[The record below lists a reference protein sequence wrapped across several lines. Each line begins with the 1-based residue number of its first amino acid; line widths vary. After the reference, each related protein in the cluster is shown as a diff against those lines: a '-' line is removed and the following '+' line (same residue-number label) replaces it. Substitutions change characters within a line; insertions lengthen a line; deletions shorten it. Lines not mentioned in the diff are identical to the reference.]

1 MEKFNDFL
9 VLLDANLSGSW
20 WFPALLIG
28 TGIFFTIYLGLPQFR
43 YFKSALKIVSGKTKS
58 SDSEGETT
66 GFQALTT
73 AMSGAVGTGNIG
85 GVALAIWTGGP
96 AAIFWMWITAIFGM
110 TTKFVEVTLGHKYRT
125 KLSDGS
131 ISGGPMYYIE
141 QGLNMKWV
149 AILFAFLMMITAIGS
164 GNMPQINNIALVMN
178 TEFSVPKLFTGLF
191 LGGLLWI
198 IIIGGIKRIASV
210 ASKIIPIMGLIYFG
224 GALIILIENYQN
236 VIPSFQAIFAQ
247 VFTGSA
253 AVGGFLGA
261 SFAMSLKYGV
271 ARGLYSNEAGQGSS
285 PIAHASSK
293 NKSIDQGVVSILEPF
308 IDTIVVCS
316 VTALVILS
324 SGVWTQK
331 FDTQFSKTD
340 MVVLDGIY
348 SDDKNDDGNYVFPE
362 DINELTNYVQ
372 GIESNIRNYSGT
384 LNVKEGKIVEKNIT
398 IIHLRS
404 IAEDVVFHTPE
415 TSDDDETKLSGHL
428 IIKNGKVDKAISY
441 TYDSKNKSFRTLDPQ
456 SGVKDAESGKI
467 MYELILNNGL
477 LLDQLIKE
485 VESKI
490 SLEEN
495 NPERD
500 ASILRMLLAEKD
512 ELLEKRETNLDKEKS
527 FIFNEIVEGRSL
539 VSSAELT
546 AKAFSNGI
554 MGEYGGKLVAIALL
568 LFAFSTAI
576 TWCYYGDRST
586 AYIFGE
592 KGVVWYRN
600 FYVLCFILA
609 AVIDTTVVW
618 NIAYV
623 VVALVSIPNLIA
635 MFVLRKEMKLLS
647 DDFKVK

>member
-1 MEKFNDFL
+1 MNQFNEFL
-9 VLLDANLSGSW
+9 LLLDSNLSGSW
-20 WFPALLIG
+20 WFPILLVG
-28 TGIFFTIYLGLPQFR
+28 TGIFFTIYLGFPQFR
-43 YFKSALKIVSGKTKS
+43 FFGKAWKLVSRKNNKSDA
-58 SDSEGETT
+58 DGETT
-66 GFQALTT
+66 GFEALTT

-110 TTKFVEVTLGHKYRT
+110 TTKFVEVTMGHKYRT
-125 KLSDGS
+125 KLEDGS

-141 QGLNMKWV
+141 HALNMKW
-149 AILFAFLMMITAIGS
+149 AGILFAFLMMITAIGS

-178 TEFSVPKLFTGLF
+178 TEFSVPKIFTGLF
-191 LGGLLWI
+191 LGALLWI

-224 GALIILIENYQN
+224 GALIILLENYQN
-236 VIPSFQAIFAQ
+236 IIPSFNAIFAQ

-293 NKSIDQGVVSILEPF
+293 NSSIDQGVVSILEPF

-324 SGVWTQK
+324 SGVWTEK
-331 FDTQFSKTD
+331 FDTTFSKTD
-340 MVVLDGIY
+340 MVILDGTY
-348 SDDKNDDGNYVFPE
+348 SDQENIDGTYLYPDHMNQ
-362 DINELTNYVQ
+362 LSKYVQ
-372 GIESNIRNYSGT
+372 SIDSDVDEYSGIIEIQDGR
-384 LNVKEGKIVEKNIT
+384 LIT
-398 IIHLRS
+398 SDITVLHSRS
-404 IAEDVVFHTPE
+404 IAENITVTDKEDKNLYTG
-415 TSDDDETKLSGHL
+415 SLSVE
-428 IIKNGKVDKAISY
+428 NGKV
-441 TYDSKNKSFRTLDPQ
+441 Q
-456 SGVKDAESGKI
+456 DAVTFEGK
-467 MYELILNNGL
+467 
-477 LLDQLIKE
+477 
-485 VESKI
+485 
-490 SLEEN
+490 
-495 NPERD
+495 
-500 ASILRMLLAEKD
+500 
-512 ELLEKRETNLDKEKS
+512 
-527 FIFNEIVEGRSL
+527 SL

-546 AKAFSNGI
+546 AKAFSQGI
-554 MGEYGGKLVAIALL
+554 LGQFGGKLVAIALL

-592 KGVVWYRN
+592 RGVFWYRN

-609 AVIDTTVVW
+609 AVIDTTIVW

-635 MFVLRKEMKLLS
+635 LFVLRNEMKDLTKE
-647 DDFKVK
+647 FINKYE

>member
-1 MEKFNDFL
+1 MEQFNAFL
-9 VLLDANLSGSW
+9 VLLDSNLSGSW

-28 TGIFFTIYLGLPQFR
+28 TGIFFTIYLGFPQFK
-43 YFKSALKIVSGKTKS
+43 YFNSALKIVSGKTNNAE
-58 SDSEGETT
+58 SDGETT

-110 TTKFVEVTLGHKYRT
+110 TTKYVEVTLGHKYRT

-178 TEFSVPKLFTGLF
+178 TEFAVPKLFTGLF
-191 LGGLLWI
+191 LGALLWI

-224 GALIILIENYQN
+224 GALIILVENYQN
-236 VIPSFQAIFAQ
+236 VIPSFNAIFAQ

-253 AVGGFLGA
+253 AMGGFLGA

-331 FDTQFSKTD
+331 FDTNFSKTD
-340 MVVLDGIY
+340 MVVLEGIY
-348 SDDKNDDGNYVFPE
+348 SDEKTVDGSYLYP
-362 DINELTNYVQ
+362 DHINELTNYVQ
-372 GIESNIRNYSGT
+372 SADS
-384 LNVKEGKIVEKNIT
+384 NVKEFSGLLEIEDGKLISNNVT
-398 IIHLRS
+398 VIHSRS
-404 IAEDVVFHTPE
+404 IAEDITISNTNNINDGLF
-415 TSDDDETKLSGHL
+415 SGKVNVL
-428 IIKNGKVDKAISY
+428 NGKVTDQVSI
-441 TYDSKNKSFRTLDPQ
+441 
-456 SGVKDAESGKI
+456 SGK
-467 MYELILNNGL
+467 
-477 LLDQLIKE
+477 
-485 VESKI
+485 
-490 SLEEN
+490 
-495 NPERD
+495 
-500 ASILRMLLAEKD
+500 
-512 ELLEKRETNLDKEKS
+512 
-527 FIFNEIVEGRSL
+527 SL

-546 AKAFSNGI
+546 AKAFSQGI
-554 MGEYGGKLVAIALL
+554 LGQYGGKLVAIALL
-568 LFAFSTAI
+568 LFAFSTSI

-600 FYVLCFILA
+600 FYVLCFVLA

-635 MFVLRKEMKLLS
+635 MFVLRKEMKSLS
-647 DDFKVK
+647 DNFQIK

>member
-1 MEKFNDFL
+1 MDQFNNFL
-9 VLLDANLSGSW
+9 ILLDANLSGSW

-28 TGIFFTIYLGLPQFR
+28 TGVFFTIYLGFPQFK
-43 YFKSALKIVSGKTKS
+43 YFKSALKIVSGKNKS
-58 SDSEGETT
+58 ESEGETT

-125 KLSDGS
+125 KLKDGS

-141 QGLNMKWV
+141 HGMNMKWV
-149 AILFAFLMMITAIGS
+149 AILFAFFMMITAIGS

-178 TEFSVPKLFTGLF
+178 TEFSIPKLFTGLF
-191 LGGLLWI
+191 LGLLLWI

-224 GALIILIENYQN
+224 GALIILVENYQN
-236 VIPSFQAIFAQ
+236 IIPSFNAIFGQ
-247 VFTGSA
+247 VFSGSA

-293 NKSIDQGVVSILEPF
+293 NKSIDQGVISILEPF

-324 SGVWTQK
+324 SGVWTEK
-331 FDTQFSKTD
+331 FDTTFSKTD
-340 MVVLDGIY
+340 MVILDGVY
-348 SDDKNDDGNYVFPE
+348 SDEKTIEGNYIYP
-362 DINELTNYVQ
+362 DQINELTKYVQ
-372 GIESNIRNYSGT
+372 SMDSNVNEYSGSINLIDGKLINDNITVIHSRSIAENVIISSPDNSLYSGT
-384 LNVKEGKIVEKNIT
+384 LNITNGKIIEPVT
-398 IIHLRS
+398 I
-404 IAEDVVFHTPE
+404 
-415 TSDDDETKLSGHL
+415 K
-428 IIKNGKVDKAISY
+428 GK
-441 TYDSKNKSFRTLDPQ
+441 
-456 SGVKDAESGKI
+456 
-467 MYELILNNGL
+467 
-477 LLDQLIKE
+477 
-485 VESKI
+485 
-490 SLEEN
+490 
-495 NPERD
+495 
-500 ASILRMLLAEKD
+500 
-512 ELLEKRETNLDKEKS
+512 
-527 FIFNEIVEGRSL
+527 SL

-546 AKAFSNGI
+546 AKAFSQGI
-554 MGEYGGKLVAIALL
+554 LGQYGGKLVAIALL
-568 LFAFSTAI
+568 LFAFSTSI

-600 FYVLCFILA
+600 FYVLCFVLA

-635 MFVLRKEMKLLS
+635 MFVLRKEMKKLS
-647 DDFKVK
+647 DNFDII

>member
-9 VLLDANLSGSW
+9 VLLDSNLSGSW

-28 TGIFFTIYLGLPQFR
+28 TGIFFTIYLGLPQFK

-73 AMSGAVGTGNIG
+73 AMSGAIGTGNIG

-141 QGLNMKWV
+141 HGLNMKWV

-164 GNMPQINNIALVMN
+164 GNMPQINNIALVLN

-191 LGGLLWI
+191 LGVLLWI

-236 VIPSFQAIFAQ
+236 IIPSFHAIFAQ

-253 AVGGFLGA
+253 AMGGFLGA

-331 FDTQFSKTD
+331 FDTNFSKTD
-340 MVVLDGIY
+340 TVIVTGIY
-348 SDDKNDDGNYVFPE
+348 ND
-362 DINELTNYVQ
+362 
-372 GIESNIRNYSGT
+372 
-384 LNVKEGKIVEKNIT
+384 EKNIDGSYAYPDDIIELNKFVQDQEST
-398 IIHLRS
+398 INTYDGIISVVDGKITNNNTTILHARS
-404 IAEDVVFHTPE
+404 IAEDVTVNVIE
-415 TSDDDETKLSGHL
+415 QNIGDENNSIIDNIINWLKSVVTIANPDTEYKYNGDLVIRDGKISGAINPNYPSEIL
-428 IIKNGKVDKAISY
+428 LQFREISQIKAVNSILDEESIKKIEGINKEIDSKENIYDEKNNRSLYSKVNMNGK
-441 TYDSKNKSFRTLDPQ
+441 
-456 SGVKDAESGKI
+456 
-467 MYELILNNGL
+467 
-477 LLDQLIKE
+477 
-485 VESKI
+485 
-490 SLEEN
+490 
-495 NPERD
+495 
-500 ASILRMLLAEKD
+500 
-512 ELLEKRETNLDKEKS
+512 
-527 FIFNEIVEGRSL
+527 SL

-546 AKAFSNGI
+546 AKAFSQGI

-592 KGVVWYRN
+592 KRVVWYRN

>member
-1 MEKFNDFL
+1 MAEFNNFL
-9 VLLDANLSGSW
+9 LMLDSNLSGSW

-28 TGIFFTIYLGLPQFR
+28 TGIFFTIYLGFPQFR
-43 YFKSALKIVSGKTKS
+43 FFGQALKIVSGKKS
-58 SDSEGETT
+58 KSDSEGETT

-96 AAIFWMWITAIFGM
+96 AAIFWMWVTAVFGM

-125 KLSDGS
+125 KLEDGS

-141 QGLNMKWV
+141 HALNMKWV

-178 TEFSVPKLFTGLF
+178 TEFSVPKLITGLV
-191 LGGLLWI
+191 LGVLLWI

-224 GALIILIENYQN
+224 GALIVLAENYQN
-236 VIPSFQAIFAQ
+236 VIPSFNAIFAQ

-293 NKSIDQGVVSILEPF
+293 NKSIDQGIVSILEPF

-331 FDTQFSKTD
+331 FDTSFSKTD
-340 MVVLDGIY
+340 MIILDGQY
-348 SDDKNDDGNYVFPE
+348 SDEKNESGAYLYPDQ
-362 DINELTNYVQ
+362 IAELTNYVQ
-372 GIESNIRNYSGT
+372 SLESNVNEYSGT
-384 LNVKEGKIVEKNIT
+384 LEIQEGKVSSEQLT
-398 IIHLRS
+398 ILHSRS
-404 IAEDVVFHTPE
+404 IAEDITVRNNGSNDLFTGTLNVE
-415 TSDDDETKLSGHL
+415 D
-428 IIKNGKVDKAISY
+428 GKVIEPV
-441 TYDSKNKSFRTLDPQ
+441 SF
-456 SGVKDAESGKI
+456 EGK
-467 MYELILNNGL
+467 
-477 LLDQLIKE
+477 
-485 VESKI
+485 
-490 SLEEN
+490 
-495 NPERD
+495 
-500 ASILRMLLAEKD
+500 
-512 ELLEKRETNLDKEKS
+512 
-527 FIFNEIVEGRSL
+527 SL

-546 AKAFSNGI
+546 AKAFSQGLFGNF
-554 MGEYGGKLVAIALL
+554 GGKLVAVALL

-592 KGVVWYRN
+592 KGVFWYRN

-609 AVIDTTVVW
+609 AVIDTTIVW

-635 MFVLRKEMKLLS
+635 LFVLRRDLKQEVDNYKPIS
-647 DDFKVK
+647 

>member
-1 MEKFNDFL
+1 MNQFNEFL
-9 VLLDANLSGSW
+9 LFLDSNLSGSW
-20 WFPALLIG
+20 WFPILLVG
-28 TGIFFTIYLGLPQFR
+28 TGIFFTIYLGFPQFR
-43 YFKSALKIVSGKTKS
+43 FFGKAWKLVSGKNTKS
-58 SDSEGETT
+58 DAEGETT
-66 GFQALTT
+66 GFEALTT

-110 TTKFVEVTLGHKYRT
+110 TTKFVEVTMGHKYRT
-125 KLSDGS
+125 KLEDGS

-141 QGLNMKWV
+141 HALNMKW
-149 AILFAFLMMITAIGS
+149 AGILFAFLMMITAIGS

-191 LGGLLWI
+191 LGILLWI

-224 GALIILIENYQN
+224 GALVILIENYQN
-236 VIPSFQAIFAQ
+236 IIPSFNAIFAQ

-293 NKSIDQGVVSILEPF
+293 NTSIDQGVVSILEPF

-324 SGVWTQK
+324 SGVWTEK
-331 FDTQFSKTD
+331 FDTTFSKTD
-340 MVVLDGIY
+340 MIILDGTY
-348 SDDKNDDGNYVFPE
+348 SDTVNVDGTYLYPNDMNQ
-362 DINELTNYVQ
+362 LTRYVQ
-372 GIESNIRNYSGT
+372 SIDSDVSEFSGV
-384 LNVKEGKIVEKNIT
+384 LEIQEGQLMSSDIT
-398 IIHLRS
+398 VLHSRS
-404 IAEDVVFHTPE
+404 IAENILVKDNVEKILYTGSVTVI
-415 TSDDDETKLSGHL
+415 D
-428 IIKNGKVDKAISY
+428 GKVKEPVI
-441 TYDSKNKSFRTLDPQ
+441 F
-456 SGVKDAESGKI
+456 EGK
-467 MYELILNNGL
+467 
-477 LLDQLIKE
+477 
-485 VESKI
+485 
-490 SLEEN
+490 
-495 NPERD
+495 
-500 ASILRMLLAEKD
+500 
-512 ELLEKRETNLDKEKS
+512 
-527 FIFNEIVEGRSL
+527 SL

-546 AKAFSNGI
+546 AKAFSQGI
-554 MGEYGGKLVAIALL
+554 FGQYGGKLVAIALL

-592 KGVVWYRN
+592 RGVFWYRN

-609 AVIDTTVVW
+609 AVIDTTIVW

-635 MFVLRKEMKLLS
+635 LFVLRNEMKDLTKEFIIKS
-647 DDFKVK
+647 

>member
-1 MEKFNDFL
+1 MEQFNDFL
-9 VLLDANLSGSW
+9 IFLDSNLSGSW

-28 TGIFFTIYLGLPQFR
+28 TGIFFTIYLGFPQFR
-43 YFKSALKIVSGKTKS
+43 FFGSAWRLVSGKGDKT
-58 SDSEGETT
+58 DAEGETT
-66 GFQALTT
+66 PFQALTT

-125 KLSDGS
+125 KLEDGS

-141 QGLNMKWV
+141 HALNMKWV

-191 LGGLLWI
+191 LGALLWI

-210 ASKIIPIMGLIYFG
+210 ASKIIPIMGLVYFG
-224 GALIILIENYQN
+224 GALIILAENYHN
-236 VIPSFQAIFAQ
+236 IIPSFNAIFAQ

-293 NKSIDQGVVSILEPF
+293 NKAIDQGVVSILEPF

-331 FDTQFSKTD
+331 FDTSFSKTD
-340 MVVLDGIY
+340 MVILDGVY
-348 SDDKNDDGNYVFPE
+348 SDQKNTNGEYIYPE
-362 DINELTNYVQ
+362 QISELTNYVQ
-372 GIESNIRNYSGT
+372 SLESNVNEFSGT
-384 LNVKEGKIVEKNIT
+384 LEVSNGKLLAENIT
-398 IIHLRS
+398 ILHSRS
-404 IAEDVVFHTPE
+404 IAEDVVVSTNPNK
-415 TSDDDETKLSGHL
+415 DLYSGSL
-428 IIKNGKVDKAISY
+428 NIVDGKVE
-441 TYDSKNKSFRTLDPQ
+441 
-456 SGVKDAESGKI
+456 ESVAFKGK
-467 MYELILNNGL
+467 
-477 LLDQLIKE
+477 
-485 VESKI
+485 
-490 SLEEN
+490 
-495 NPERD
+495 
-500 ASILRMLLAEKD
+500 
-512 ELLEKRETNLDKEKS
+512 
-527 FIFNEIVEGRSL
+527 SL

-546 AKAFSNGI
+546 AKAFSQGI
-554 MGEYGGKLVAIALL
+554 LGEYGGKLVAIALL

-592 KGVVWYRN
+592 KGVFWYRN

-609 AVIDTTVVW
+609 AVIDTTIVW

-635 MFVLRKEMKLLS
+635 LFVLRDEMKDLTN
-647 DDFKVK
+647 DFVNKN

>member
-1 MEKFNDFL
+1 MEQFNNFL
-9 VLLDANLSGSW
+9 ILLDSNLSGSW

-28 TGIFFTIYLGLPQFR
+28 TGIFFTIYLGFPQFK
-43 YFKSALKIVSGKTKS
+43 YFKSALKIVSGKTDS
-58 SDSEGETT
+58 SDSDGETT

-110 TTKFVEVTLGHKYRT
+110 TTKYVEVTLGHKYRT

-191 LGGLLWI
+191 LGALLWI

-236 VIPSFQAIFAQ
+236 IIPSFNAIFAQ
-247 VFTGSA
+247 VFSGSA

-331 FDTQFSKTD
+331 FETNFSKTD
-340 MVVLDGIY
+340 MVILEGIY
-348 SDDKNDDGNYVFPE
+348 SDEKNIDSEYLYPDQ
-362 DINELTNYVQ
+362 INELNMYVQ
-372 GIESNIRNYSGT
+372 SIDS
-384 LNVKEGKIVEKNIT
+384 NVKEFSGELNIEAGKLLTQNIT
-398 IIHLRS
+398 VLHSRS
-404 IAEDVVFHTPE
+404 IAEDIKITNQIDDTPY
-415 TSDDDETKLSGHL
+415 TGTLNVD
-428 IIKNGKVDKAISY
+428 NGKI
-441 TYDSKNKSFRTLDPQ
+441 T
-456 SGVKDAESGKI
+456 ESVVIQGK
-467 MYELILNNGL
+467 
-477 LLDQLIKE
+477 
-485 VESKI
+485 
-490 SLEEN
+490 
-495 NPERD
+495 
-500 ASILRMLLAEKD
+500 
-512 ELLEKRETNLDKEKS
+512 
-527 FIFNEIVEGRSL
+527 SL

-546 AKAFSNGI
+546 AKAFSQGI
-554 MGEYGGKLVAIALL
+554 MGQYGGKLVAIALL
-568 LFAFSTAI
+568 LFAFSTSI

-592 KGVVWYRN
+592 KGVIWYRN
-600 FYVLCFILA
+600 FYVVCFVLA
-609 AVIDTTVVW
+609 AVIDTTIVW

-647 DDFKVK
+647 DNFEVK

>member
-1 MEKFNDFL
+1 MDQFNEFL
-9 VLLDANLSGSW
+9 ILLDSNLSGSW
-20 WFPALLIG
+20 WFPILLVG
-28 TGIFFTIYLGLPQFR
+28 TGIFFTIYLGFPQFR
-43 YFKSALKIVSGKTKS
+43 FFGKAWHLVSGKNKKTD
-58 SDSEGETT
+58 SDGETT
-66 GFQALTT
+66 GFEALTT

-110 TTKFVEVTLGHKYRT
+110 TTKFVEVTMGHKYRT
-125 KLSDGS
+125 KLADGS

-141 QGLNMKWV
+141 SALNMKWV
-149 AILFAFLMMITAIGS
+149 GILFAFLMMITAIGS

-191 LGGLLWI
+191 LGILLWI

-224 GALIILIENYQN
+224 GALIILTENYQN
-236 VIPSFQAIFAQ
+236 IIPSFNAIFSQ

-331 FDTQFSKTD
+331 FDTTFAKTD
-340 MVVLDGIY
+340 MVILDGFY
-348 SDDKNDDGNYVFPE
+348 SDEKNSDGLYDHP
-362 DINELTNYVQ
+362 DHINELTSYVQ
-372 GIESNIRNYSGT
+372 SLDSNVKEYSGT
-384 LNVKEGKIVEKNIT
+384 IYIEDGMIIDSDIT
-398 IIHLRS
+398 VLHSRS
-404 IAEDVVFHTPE
+404 IAED
-415 TSDDDETKLSGHL
+415 
-428 IIKNGKVDKAISY
+428 IKVINNDKNLY
-441 TYDSKNKSFRTLDPQ
+441 TGTL
-456 SGVKDAESGKI
+456 
-467 MYELILNNGL
+467 N
-477 LLDQLIKE
+477 
-485 VESKI
+485 
-490 SLEEN
+490 
-495 NPERD
+495 
-500 ASILRMLLAEKD
+500 
-512 ELLEKRETNLDKEKS
+512 
-527 FIFNEIVEGRSL
+527 IVEGKISEPVILEGKSL

-546 AKAFSNGI
+546 AKAFSQGVF
-554 MGEYGGKLVAIALL
+554 GEYGGKLVAIALL

-592 KGVVWYRN
+592 RGVFWYRN

-609 AVIDTTVVW
+609 AVIDTTIVW

-635 MFVLRKEMKLLS
+635 LFVLRNEMKELTN
-647 DDFKVK
+647 DFVSKS

>member
-1 MEKFNDFL
+1 MEQFNNFL
-9 VLLDANLSGSW
+9 ILLASNLSGSW

-28 TGIFFTIYLGLPQFR
+28 TGIFFTIYLGFPQFK
-43 YFKSALKIVSGKTKS
+43 YFNSALKIVSGKTKS
-58 SDSEGETT
+58 TDQDGETT

-110 TTKFVEVTLGHKYRT
+110 TTKYVEVTLGHKYRT
-125 KLSDGS
+125 KLTDGS

-191 LGGLLWI
+191 LGALLWV

-224 GALIILIENYQN
+224 GALIILAENYQN
-236 VIPSFQAIFAQ
+236 IIPSFNAIFAQ

-331 FDTQFSKTD
+331 FDTNFSKTD
-340 MVVLDGIY
+340 MVILEGTY
-348 SDDKNDDGNYVFPE
+348 SDEKNIDGDYLYPKQ
-362 DINELTNYVQ
+362 INELNSYVQ
-372 GIESNIRNYSGT
+372 SLDSD
-384 LNVKEGKIVEKNIT
+384 VKEFSGELTVQDGNLITQNIT
-398 IIHLRS
+398 ILHSRS
-404 IAEDVVFHTPE
+404 IAEDVTI
-415 TSDDDETKLSGHL
+415 SDQDDSNLFTGILNVD
-428 IIKNGKVDKAISY
+428 NGKIIESVDI
-441 TYDSKNKSFRTLDPQ
+441 Q
-456 SGVKDAESGKI
+456 GK
-467 MYELILNNGL
+467 
-477 LLDQLIKE
+477 
-485 VESKI
+485 
-490 SLEEN
+490 
-495 NPERD
+495 
-500 ASILRMLLAEKD
+500 
-512 ELLEKRETNLDKEKS
+512 
-527 FIFNEIVEGRSL
+527 SL

-546 AKAFSNGI
+546 AKAFSQGI
-554 MGEYGGKLVAIALL
+554 MGQYGGKLVAIALL
-568 LFAFSTAI
+568 LFAFSTSI

-592 KGVVWYRN
+592 KGVIWYRN
-600 FYVLCFILA
+600 FYVLCFVLA
-609 AVIDTTVVW
+609 AVIDTTIVW

-635 MFVLRKEMKLLS
+635 MFVLRKEMKSLS
-647 DDFKVK
+647 DNFEVK

>member
-1 MEKFNDFL
+1 MEQFNNFL
-9 VLLDANLSGSW
+9 ILLDSNLSGSW

-28 TGIFFTIYLGLPQFR
+28 TGIFFTIYLGFPQFK
-43 YFKSALKIVSGKTKS
+43 YFKSAFKIVSGKNK

-125 KLSDGS
+125 KLKDGS

-191 LGGLLWI
+191 LGVLLWI

-210 ASKIIPIMGLIYFG
+210 ASKIIPIMGIIYFG
-224 GALIILIENYQN
+224 GALIILAENYQN
-236 VIPSFQAIFAQ
+236 IIPSFSAIFSQ

-331 FDTQFSKTD
+331 FDTTFSKTD
-340 MVVLDGIY
+340 MVILEGIY
-348 SDDKNDDGNYVFPE
+348 SDEKNDDGNYIHP
-362 DINELTNYVQ
+362 DHISELTKYVQ
-372 GIESNIRNYSGT
+372 SIDS
-384 LNVKEGKIVEKNIT
+384 NVKEYSGSLDVVDGKLIADNIT
-398 IIHLRS
+398 VIHSRS
-404 IAEDVVFHTPE
+404 IAEDISVRNIN
-415 TSDDDETKLSGHL
+415 SNLYSGKLN
-428 IIKNGKVDKAISY
+428 IIGGKVNEQVII
-441 TYDSKNKSFRTLDPQ
+441 
-456 SGVKDAESGKI
+456 EGK
-467 MYELILNNGL
+467 
-477 LLDQLIKE
+477 
-485 VESKI
+485 
-490 SLEEN
+490 
-495 NPERD
+495 
-500 ASILRMLLAEKD
+500 
-512 ELLEKRETNLDKEKS
+512 
-527 FIFNEIVEGRSL
+527 SL

-546 AKAFSNGI
+546 AKAFSQGI
-554 MGEYGGKLVAIALL
+554 LGQYGGKLVAIALL
-568 LFAFSTAI
+568 LFAFSTSI

-635 MFVLRKEMKLLS
+635 MFVLRKEKKKLS
-647 DDFKVK
+647 DEFNII

>member
-1 MEKFNDFL
+1 MNQFNEFL
-9 VLLDANLSGSW
+9 LFLDSNLSGSW
-20 WFPALLIG
+20 WFPILLVG
-28 TGIFFTIYLGLPQFR
+28 TGIFFTIYLGFPQFR
-43 YFKSALKIVSGKTKS
+43 FFGKAWKLVSGKNTKS
-58 SDSEGETT
+58 DAEGETT
-66 GFQALTT
+66 GFEALTT

-110 TTKFVEVTLGHKYRT
+110 TTKFVEVTMGHKYRT
-125 KLSDGS
+125 KLEDGS

-141 QGLNMKWV
+141 HALNMKW
-149 AILFAFLMMITAIGS
+149 AGILFAFLMMITAIGS

-191 LGGLLWI
+191 LGILLWI

-224 GALIILIENYQN
+224 GALVILIENYQN
-236 VIPSFQAIFAQ
+236 IIPSFNAIFAQ

-293 NKSIDQGVVSILEPF
+293 NTSIDQGVVSILEPF

-324 SGVWTQK
+324 SGVWTEK
-331 FDTQFSKTD
+331 FDTTFSKTD
-340 MVVLDGIY
+340 MVILDGTY
-348 SDDKNDDGNYVFPE
+348 SDMENADGTYLYPNDMNQ
-362 DINELTNYVQ
+362 LTRYVQ
-372 GIESNIRNYSGT
+372 SIDSDVSEFSGV
-384 LNVKEGKIVEKNIT
+384 LEIQEGQLMSSDIT
-398 IIHLRS
+398 VLHSRS
-404 IAEDVVFHTPE
+404 IAENILVKDNVKKILYTGSVTVL
-415 TSDDDETKLSGHL
+415 D
-428 IIKNGKVDKAISY
+428 GKVKEPVI
-441 TYDSKNKSFRTLDPQ
+441 F
-456 SGVKDAESGKI
+456 EGK
-467 MYELILNNGL
+467 
-477 LLDQLIKE
+477 
-485 VESKI
+485 
-490 SLEEN
+490 
-495 NPERD
+495 
-500 ASILRMLLAEKD
+500 
-512 ELLEKRETNLDKEKS
+512 
-527 FIFNEIVEGRSL
+527 SL

-546 AKAFSNGI
+546 AKAFSQGI
-554 MGEYGGKLVAIALL
+554 FGQYGGKLVAIALL

-592 KGVVWYRN
+592 RGVFWYRN

-609 AVIDTTVVW
+609 AVIDTTIVW

-635 MFVLRKEMKLLS
+635 LFVLRNEMKDLTKE
-647 DDFKVK
+647 FIIKN

>member
-1 MEKFNDFL
+1 MEQFNEFL
-9 VLLDANLSGSW
+9 ILLDSNLSGSW
-20 WFPALLIG
+20 WFPILLVG
-28 TGIFFTIYLGLPQFR
+28 TGIFFTIYLGFPQFR
-43 YFKSALKIVSGKTKS
+43 FFGKAWHLVSGKNKKT
-58 SDSEGETT
+58 DADGETT
-66 GFQALTT
+66 AFEALTT

-110 TTKFVEVTLGHKYRT
+110 TTKFVEVTMGHKYRT
-125 KLSDGS
+125 KLADGS

-141 QGLNMKWV
+141 SALNMKW
-149 AILFAFLMMITAIGS
+149 AGILFAFLMMITAIGS

-191 LGGLLWI
+191 LGILLWI

-224 GALIILIENYQN
+224 GALIILTENYQN
-236 VIPSFQAIFAQ
+236 IIPSFNAIFSQ

-331 FDTQFSKTD
+331 FDTTFAKTD
-340 MVVLDGIY
+340 MVILDGIY
-348 SDDKNDDGNYVFPE
+348 SDEKNTDGSYIHP
-362 DINELTNYVQ
+362 DHINQLTSYVQ
-372 GIESNIRNYSGT
+372 SLDSDVKEYSGT
-384 LNVKEGKIVEKNIT
+384 IYIEDGMIIDSDIT
-398 IIHLRS
+398 VLHSRS
-404 IAEDVVFHTPE
+404 IAED
-415 TSDDDETKLSGHL
+415 
-428 IIKNGKVDKAISY
+428 IKVINNDKNLYTGTLNIVD
-441 TYDSKNKSFRTLDPQ
+441 
-456 SGVKDAESGKI
+456 GKI
-467 MYELILNNGL
+467 
-477 LLDQLIKE
+477 
-485 VESKI
+485 
-490 SLEEN
+490 LE
-495 NPERD
+495 PV
-500 ASILRMLLAEKD
+500 
-512 ELLEKRETNLDKEKS
+512 
-527 FIFNEIVEGRSL
+527 IVEGKSL

-546 AKAFSNGI
+546 AKAFSQGVF
-554 MGEYGGKLVAIALL
+554 GEYGGKLVAIALL

-592 KGVVWYRN
+592 RGVFWYRN

-609 AVIDTTVVW
+609 AVIDTTIVW

-635 MFVLRKEMKLLS
+635 LFVLRNEMKDLTN
-647 DDFKVK
+647 DFVKEN

>member
-1 MEKFNDFL
+1 MKNTEIKVNQFNDFL
-9 VLLDANLSGSW
+9 ILLDSNLSGSW

-28 TGIFFTIYLGLPQFR
+28 TGIFFTIYLRFPQFR
-43 YFKSALKIVSGKTKS
+43 YFKSAIKIVSGKNRNTD
-58 SDSEGETT
+58 SDGETT

-73 AMSGAVGTGNIG
+73 AMSGAIGTGNIG

-110 TTKFVEVTLGHKYRT
+110 TTKYVEVTLGHKYRT
-125 KLSDGS
+125 KLNDGS

-141 QGLNMKWV
+141 QGLKMKWV

-178 TEFSVPKLFTGLF
+178 SEFSVPKLFTGLF
-191 LGGLLWI
+191 LGALLWI

-210 ASKIIPIMGLIYFG
+210 ASKIIPIMGLIYLG

-236 VIPSFQAIFAQ
+236 IIPSFNAIFAQ

-331 FDTQFSKTD
+331 FETTFSNTD
-340 MVVLDGIY
+340 MVILEGIY
-348 SDDKNDDGNYVFPE
+348 SDQKNPDGSYVYP
-362 DINELTNYVQ
+362 DHIVELTKYVQ
-372 GIESNIRNYSGT
+372 SMNSEVSEFSGLISIVDGRLISSNITVINARSIAESISVTTKNNDNDKPNNLYTGNI
-384 LNVKEGKIVEKNIT
+384 NVIDGKIVE
-398 IIHLRS
+398 
-404 IAEDVVFHTPE
+404 P
-415 TSDDDETKLSGHL
+415 L
-428 IIKNGKVDKAISY
+428 IFKGK
-441 TYDSKNKSFRTLDPQ
+441 
-456 SGVKDAESGKI
+456 
-467 MYELILNNGL
+467 
-477 LLDQLIKE
+477 
-485 VESKI
+485 
-490 SLEEN
+490 
-495 NPERD
+495 
-500 ASILRMLLAEKD
+500 
-512 ELLEKRETNLDKEKS
+512 
-527 FIFNEIVEGRSL
+527 SL

-546 AKAFSNGI
+546 AKAFSQGI
-554 MGEYGGKLVAIALL
+554 LGQFGGKLVAIALL

-592 KGVVWYRN
+592 KGVFWYRN
-600 FYVLCFILA
+600 FYVICFVLA

-635 MFVLRKEMKLLS
+635 LFVLRKEMKNLS
-647 DDFKVK
+647 DSFLK

>member
-1 MEKFNDFL
+1 MEQFNDFL
-9 VLLDANLSGSW
+9 IFLDSNLSGSW

-28 TGIFFTIYLGLPQFR
+28 TGIFFTIYLGFPQFR
-43 YFKSALKIVSGKTKS
+43 FFGSAWRLVSGKGDKT
-58 SDSEGETT
+58 DAEGETT
-66 GFQALTT
+66 PFQALTT

-125 KLSDGS
+125 KLEDGS

-141 QGLNMKWV
+141 HALNMKWV

-191 LGGLLWI
+191 LGALLWI

-210 ASKIIPIMGLIYFG
+210 ASKIIPIMGLVYFG
-224 GALIILIENYQN
+224 GALIILAENYHN
-236 VIPSFQAIFAQ
+236 IIPSFNAIFAQ

-331 FDTQFSKTD
+331 FDTSFSKTD
-340 MVVLDGIY
+340 MVILDGVY
-348 SDDKNDDGNYVFPE
+348 SDQKNTNGEYIYPE
-362 DINELTNYVQ
+362 QISQLTNYVQ
-372 GIESNIRNYSGT
+372 SLESNVNEFSGT
-384 LNVKEGKIVEKNIT
+384 LEVSNGKLLAENIT
-398 IIHLRS
+398 ILHSRS
-404 IAEDVVFHTPE
+404 IAEDVVV
-415 TSDDDETKLSGHL
+415 SSNSNKDLYSGSLS
-428 IIKNGKVDKAISY
+428 IVDGKVE
-441 TYDSKNKSFRTLDPQ
+441 
-456 SGVKDAESGKI
+456 ESVAFKGK
-467 MYELILNNGL
+467 
-477 LLDQLIKE
+477 
-485 VESKI
+485 
-490 SLEEN
+490 
-495 NPERD
+495 
-500 ASILRMLLAEKD
+500 
-512 ELLEKRETNLDKEKS
+512 
-527 FIFNEIVEGRSL
+527 SL

-546 AKAFSNGI
+546 AKAFSQGI
-554 MGEYGGKLVAIALL
+554 LGEYGGKLVAIALL

-592 KGVVWYRN
+592 KGVFWYRN

-609 AVIDTTVVW
+609 AVIDTTIVW

-635 MFVLRKEMKLLS
+635 LFVLRDEMKDLTN
-647 DDFKVK
+647 DFVQKN